1 MDDIVSEP
9 VDLEVSDAPVEEA
22 PPEPETKRR
31 AHRATSKAAPK
42 ARVRA
47 PVVEVPDVAEVVEVE
62 PPVEPSTPAPKA
74 RARPA
79 VRATAPALAP
89 APAPAPGISDVLNML
104 ANALLDQ
111 RQARASQRQAMYSRF
126 LD

>member
-9 VDLEVSDAPVEEA
+9 VDLEVSDVPDAET

-31 AHRATSKAAPK
+31 AHQATSKAAPK

-47 PVVEVPDVAEVVEVE
+47 PVVEVPDVAEVVE
-62 PPVEPSTPAPKA
+62 PPVEPNTPAPKA

-79 VRATAPALAP
+79 VRASAPALAP
-89 APAPAPGISDVLNML
+89 SPAPGISDVLNML